1 MGEKKSLTVSSKRGL
16 ASRVW
21 LQWHLQLL
29 AEWSICS
36 WVAIQCC
43 AYYPKA
49 TSFSFKEE
57 RCHKLTLIHGKVGY
71 GNLRLVKSH
80 LTMNTQTEDTK
91 AGEDDIAWG
100 RSCSNWIGYSL
111 DPAPTELDTHW
122 HPQGSQP
129 PPSSQFVHKIFCD
142 IHLVMK
148 RNMLL
153 EDFDWVNLPST
164 ANPFLW
170 RTQGELATWY
180 NHKVSIVKEAECILS
195 NKAVHKLMVTDD
207 VSRNTISPW

>member
-1 MGEKKSLTVSSKRGL
+1 MHSVKKVQKVGEKKSLTVSSKRGL

-21 LQWHLQLL
+21 LQWHLLLL
-29 AEWSICS
+29 AEWSSCS

-49 TSFSFKEE
+49 TSFCFKEE

-111 DPAPTELDTHW
+111 TSRRFTTSTKFTIC
-122 HPQGSQP
+122 SQDLLWY
-129 PPSSQFVHKIFCD
+129 PSRYEEKHASRRLWLSKSSINCQSISVENPRRTC
-142 IHLVMK
+142 
-148 RNMLL
+148 NM
-153 EDFDWVNLPST
+153 V
-164 ANPFLW
+164 
-170 RTQGELATWY
+170 
-180 NHKVSIVKEAECILS
+180 
-195 NKAVHKLMVTDD
+195 
-207 VSRNTISPW
+207 